1 MNQNEVLKFTQILTS
16 VSYRDEEGNVLT
28 ELKKCLPFISFI
40 EERYR
45 LLCEHEVIHWAAE
58 RGYTDTI
65 KSLLD
70 SVSVE
75 QKVELLKIQN
85 DDVEQKVELFK
96 IQDVSDSTA
105 IHSAALGGHTD
116 IIKCLL
122 DGVSVDQKVELF
134 KATNRVAIH
143 CAAHGGHTDIIKFLL
158 DGVSV
163 DQKIELLEILDISD
177 NTAIHCAAQGGH
189 TDIIKCLLDAVSVEQ
204 KVELLKIQNRNGNT
218 VIQEAAKANQTE
230 ILALLQSQLTA
241 EQQLKLFNITNHV
254 DRIPSDVGVDKEIFE
269 PQTISSEQR
278 ADATSRFQDI
288 DPWEEQ
294 TQQHHPLQSL
304 PHQPIST
311 LHWQLSPPV

>member
-70 SVSVE
+70 SVSVD

-85 DDVEQKVELFK
+85 DDGC
-96 IQDVSDSTA
+96 TA
-105 IHSAALGGHTD
+105 IEIAAENRYTD

-189 TDIIKCLLDAVSVEQ
+189 TDIIKCLLDGVSVEQ
-204 KVELLKIQNRNGNT
+204 KPSWFQFPPQPT
-218 VIQEAAKANQTE
+218 
-230 ILALLQSQLTA
+230 
-241 EQQLKLFNITNHV
+241 NITGPFSMPYLPTPSAPQRFPRPENFTVSLPSQPAQLNAPSFNHSV
-254 DRIPSDVGVDKEIFE
+254 DWSAFNPPTSNNMTSTIPSHLNGE
-269 PQTISSEQR
+269 SSIHRE
-278 ADATSRFQDI
+278 AD
-288 DPWEEQ
+288 
-294 TQQHHPLQSL
+294 TQFK
-304 PHQPIST
+304 QP
-311 LHWQLSPPV
+311 PPSMSNFANNAPPEVQ